1 MLFIY
6 TERGGAKEYA
16 VLRDGCQTQR
26 VEGIIAEAYKQALGA
41 PKFLWPDFYD
51 RLTYDANEVREDTGT
66 DTANATLGQL
76 ERAITPGAIGW
87 ETFQDKL
94 RGQAALAAQGALL
107 EVTAQLP
114 EIIEASVRKV
124 LNEKEKK

>member
-6 TERGGAKEYA
+6 TERNGSREYA

-51 RLTYDANEVREDTGT
+51 RLTYDANDAREYQGV
-66 DTANATLGQL
+66 DTANCTVQQL
-76 ERAITPGAIGW
+76 ETALSQPEGSPIFKGFR
-87 ETFQDKL
+87 
-94 RGQAALAAQGALL
+94 AAL
-107 EVTAQLP
+107 
-114 EIIEASVRKV
+114 RKF
-124 LNEKEKK
+124 LKESK